1 LILKERNCVANS
13 APAELSAFANWKPVK
28 SPNVSIAVRD
38 DLTMAS
44 FAAAKGKTDA
54 LKAAILKAYGV
65 QLPET
70 PERVHGKDIAFIW
83 YGPEQWLA
91 VAERGEKRDIEQELK
106 PLLAGLASVVD
117 QSDGRAVVQ
126 ISGPHARDV
135 LAKGLPI
142 DLHPRAFKANG
153 VAITHASHIGIILW
167 QTDAAPTYEIAMFR
181 SFADSFTHW
190 LFDAAAEF
198 TGGS

>member
-1 LILKERNCVANS
+1 VANS
-13 APAELSAFANWKPVK
+13 ALAEHSAFTNWKPVK
-28 SPNVSIAVRD
+28 TPHVAISVRD

-70 PERVHGKDIAFIW
+70 PERVQGTERTRDSGIAFIW

-91 VAERGEKRDIEQELK
+91 VAERGAKRDIEQELK

-126 ISGPHARDV
+126 ISGPRARDV

-142 DLHPRAFKANG
+142 DLHPRAFTANG
-153 VAITHASHIGIILW
+153 VAITSASHIGVILW

-181 SFADSFTHW
+181 SFADGFTHW
-190 LFDAAAEF
+190 LLDAAAEF
-198 TGGS
+198 TTER